1 MKSVFVKKLIFSK
14 SSMEELVS
22 QLCSAEY
29 SSENGEGVR
38 ILNSSENCVAC
49 QFLFEK
55 VYSQNTYNIETGEFD
70 KIEFKRVDCIPTFV
84 DLQHFTLDIIGNK
97 QQAAR
102 VIEYFG
108 RITRYKIGIE
118 DAQINLL
125 KLLQSCVQNKINFN
139 ITKVKIAEYAFFD
152 NIVGECSLNLYGYSK
167 ALDVIKKYK
176 QQITNITVSINVED
190 PYLVTF
196 HKSGAIVFY
205 KDADSIDLQMIRI
218 LKLGL

>member
-1 MKSVFVKKLIFSK
+1 
-14 SSMEELVS
+14 ME
-22 QLCSAEY
+22 
-29 SSENGEGVR
+29 
-38 ILNSSENCVAC
+38 
-49 QFLFEK
+49 
-55 VYSQNTYNIETGEFD
+55 
-70 KIEFKRVDCIPTFV
+70 CIPTFV

-108 RITRYKIGIE
+108 RITKYKIGIE

-167 ALDVIKKYK
+167 ALDVIKKYE
-176 QQITNITVSINVED
+176 QQITNITVSINVEE
-190 PYLVTF
+190 PYSVAF